1 MVSGRCLKELQREHD
16 GQTRCEEDC
25 ASPGHS
31 HEDKAADNRKSA
43 SNYADGVHSP
53 WSAGLLDFYLAPP
66 PNTGPPGVPLSSC
79 LRRNFVDKPTAI
91 SAASTIQTSA
101 SPMTS
106 TSLTDRLRAHTS
118 SSVVRQAKRL
128 RFLQLI
134 PGQRDP
140 NVEARKT
147 RQISTVNCTLAAMA
161 PVTTQAIVHTRSTKN
176 CENAQL
182 DLPEVEHDLLE
193 GLNSRRPLRPRR
205 DNERKSGRKEVCP
218 TEPGMSAEL
227 AVEVLHFY
235 KH

>member
-1 MVSGRCLKELQREHD
+1 MVSGRCLKKLQREHD

-43 SNYADGVHSP
+43 SSDADGVHSP
-53 WSAGLLDFYLAPP
+53 WSTGLLDFYLAPP

-79 LRRNFVDKPTAI
+79 LRRNFGDKPDSDLGSVYIPDFCESNELDFLDGSVACAYI
-91 SAASTIQTSA
+91 I
-101 SPMTS
+101 
-106 TSLTDRLRAHTS
+106 
-118 SSVVRQAKRL
+118 SVVRQAKRL

-140 NVEARKT
+140 NVDARKT
-147 RQISTVNCTLAAMA
+147 RQISTVNCTLAVMA
-161 PVTTQAIVHTRSTKN
+161 PVTTQAIAHARSTKN
-176 CENAQL
+176 CDNAQL

-205 DNERKSGRKEVCP
+205 DNERRSGRKEVCP